1 MSLYF
6 INQANDNIPYTIQKW
21 LGSKHWHS
29 LLQTVQQCTG
39 REIRNCRKCSF
50 WLSHLKSHVLDSL
63 LWTEKKTKHWSH
75 CFMLKHTFNA
85 EKHCTNANQWSLIL
99 KIGLDWGASQS
110 VGGGREEEVVV
121 GDQGNGLN
129 RVGNKTYFT

>member
-1 MSLYF
+1 MST
-6 INQANDNIPYTIQKW
+6 PYTIQKW

-75 CFMLKHTFNA
+75 CTH
-85 EKHCTNANQWSLIL
+85 
-99 KIGLDWGASQS
+99 
-110 VGGGREEEVVV
+110 V
-121 GDQGNGLN
+121 
-129 RVGNKTYFT
+129 KTYFKCWQTLHKRKPMKFNFKNGARLGSKPEGLVVEGRRRLWWGIKAKGWVGLGIKCILPHLFQVIID